1 MARTFTI
8 TCAAGTIRLAGQA
21 RGECSFTVTNTSAAV
36 VRAHPT
42 VIALDARAQNWFGVI
57 GEPVRE
63 LAPGQTVQ
71 ITVTILPAGAP
82 PGRYSFRLDVLPA
95 EGGERSSGPE
105 ACVELTSEAAPL
117 PVGSKPFP
125 WWWLVIAA
133 AVLVIIGVVLW
144 LALRGNGSTS
154 ADIAEAQDASE
165 TAAPSEVVTEPPK
178 EPVASETAASDPAP
192 GRTVFPKEP
201 VDAQGLAERW
211 LAAFRKQDAKQLA
224 AITSAPAFI
233 GDQRAD
239 DASAILKLYTVL
251 LKQRTAAK
259 PALGAT
265 RTSTKPVQAR
275 VRDVSKKIP
284 TGARDLGL
292 AEDDPVIGVTVPES
306 GLNLVLLIR
315 QGPQL
320 RIAAVIP

>member
-21 RGECSFTVTNTSAAV
+21 RGECTFTITNTSAAV

-42 VIALDARAQNWFGVI
+42 VIALDARAQNWFGVV

-82 PGRYSFRLDVLPA
+82 PGRYSFRLDMLPA
-95 EGGERSSGPE
+95 EGGERSAGPE

-125 WWWLVIAA
+125 WWLLVIAA
-133 AVLVIIGVVLW
+133 ALLVIIGVVLW
-144 LALRGNGSTS
+144 LALRDSGSTG
-154 ADIAEAQDASE
+154 AAATKDA
-165 TAAPSEVVTEPPK
+165 TGVPAPSDAVTEPTKDPMAVGTAPK
-178 EPVASETAASDPAP
+178 DPAP
-192 GRTVFPKEP
+192 GRTVFSHEP
-201 VDAQGLAERW
+201 ADAQALAERW
-211 LAAFRKQDAKQLA
+211 LASFRKQDAKQLA

-239 DASAILKLYTVL
+239 DATAILKLYTAL
-251 LKQRTAAK
+251 LKQRSAAK

-265 RTSTKPVQAR
+265 RTSAKPVQAR
-275 VRDVSKKIP
+275 MRDVSKKIP

-292 AEDDPVIGVTVPES
+292 TDDDPVIGVTVPES
-306 GLNLVLLIR
+306 GLNIVLLIR

>member
-36 VRAHPT
+36 VSAHPT
-42 VIALDARAQNWFGVI
+42 VTALDTRAQNWFGVV

-82 PGRYSFRLDVLPA
+82 PGRYPFRLDVLPA
-95 EGGERSSGPE
+95 EGGDRSAGPE
-105 ACVELTSEAAPL
+105 ACVELTSEAPPL
-117 PVGSKPFP
+117 PPGSKPFP

-133 AVLVIIGVVLW
+133 AVLVIVGVVLW
-144 LALRGNGSTS
+144 LALRGDGSRAETGDSKDTS
-154 ADIAEAQDASE
+154 GI
-165 TAAPSEVVTEPPK
+165 PSDGATGPPK
-178 EPVASETAASDPAP
+178 EPEAGGAAPGDPPP

-201 VDAQGLAERW
+201 ADAQGLAERW
-211 LAAFRKQDAKQLA
+211 LASFRKQDAKQLA

-233 GDQRAD
+233 GDQRAE
-239 DASAILKLYTVL
+239 DAAAILKLYTAL
-251 LKQRTAAK
+251 LKQRSTTPPRGVMK
-259 PALGAT
+259 PAAP
-265 RTSTKPVQAR
+265 PVLAR
-275 VRDVSKKIP
+275 VRDVSRKLP
-284 TGARDLGL
+284 QGARDLGL
-292 AEDDPVIGVTVPES
+292 TDDDPAIGVTVPES